1 MPHVGCVF
9 HLYGFHFDAG
19 QTGSWM
25 IESWPPTGDRHVVL
39 EESWTASSKGDW
51 QSTDQHLSNGHYKLF
66 FETFDGHSKKKT
78 FWVEGC
84 GTTGGEHGKL
94 KTITVSPASATI
106 ALGTSQ
112 TFTAKGFD
120 KLGTEVSI
128 TPTWSASGSA
138 SCNSSGTC
146 TASVAGTFVITA
158 ASGEVE
164 GRATLHVTAGT
175 LMSIQVSPR
184 EATIALGSSQPFT
197 ARGRDQFDNVVS
209 VSPTWSIDTSNGS
222 CSSSGTCTS
231 TIAGIFT
238 VSATSG
244 NIVGTATLT
253 VTPFPLASITVLP
266 PSATILVGES
276 QTFTAQGLD
285 QNGTTVSVSPTWS
298 VNSNNASCDTT
309 GTCTS
314 NVAGNYVVTAASSGI
329 TGIALLNVTSTS
341 GSGGTGTGIGSGVGT
356 TFVGESERPEVA
368 STGGRSG
375 TSGGNN
381 NNNNTLSSQ
390 IVCASNVLL
399 EVVFA
404 GATLLS
410 RTPLGAMCGTAQGA
424 GNAAGAGGNAGG
436 TVAGQE
442 SGPLGALPA
451 QVTGPLGQAMVNIA
465 NLPSTASLPGG
476 EPVGIGVAGLAL
488 MAAGLILLRRRAT
501 MR

>member
-1 MPHVGCVF
+1 
-9 HLYGFHFDAG
+9 
-19 QTGSWM
+19 
-25 IESWPPTGDRHVVL
+25 
-39 EESWTASSKGDW
+39 
-51 QSTDQHLSNGHYKLF
+51 
-66 FETFDGHSKKKT
+66 
-78 FWVEGC
+78 
-84 GTTGGEHGKL
+84 
-94 KTITVSPASATI
+94 
-106 ALGTSQ
+106 
-112 TFTAKGFD
+112 
-120 KLGTEVSI
+120 
-128 TPTWSASGSA
+128 
-138 SCNSSGTC
+138 
-146 TASVAGTFVITA
+146 
-158 ASGEVE
+158 
-164 GRATLHVTAGT
+164 
-175 LMSIQVSPR
+175 MSIQVSPR

-209 VSPTWSIDTSNGS
+209 VSPTWSINTSNGS

-231 TIAGIFT
+231 TMAGIFI

-285 QNGTTVSVSPTWS
+285 TSNNVVSVSPTWS
-298 VNSNNASCDTT
+298 VNSSNASCDTN

-314 NVAGNYVVTAASSGI
+314 NTVGNYVVTATSSGI
-329 TGIALLNVTSTS
+329 TGSAQLNVVTSP
-341 GSGGTGTGIGSGVGT
+341 SGGGTVTGGGVT
-356 TFVGESERPEVA
+356 TTVVESERPEVA
-368 STGGRSG
+368 STGGTSG

-381 NNNNTLSSQ
+381 NNTISSQ

-488 MAAGLILLRRRAT
+488 MAAGLILLRRRAA